1 MKANSMFIASDQL
14 PFKFIEQ
21 TNHIV
26 GGVPIKTNLQ
36 RAINHGY
43 EPSGSIDDRPCAA
56 HILFHVISALRHWF
70 PPNKKNKKSTA
81 KSLSVP
87 AMERTAR

>member
-43 EPSGSIDDRPCAA
+43 EPSGSIDNHPRAI
-56 HILFHVISALRHWF
+56 HILPHVISAIRHCIHL
-70 PPNKKNKKSTA
+70 KNKNPTA
-81 KSLSVP
+81 HSLSVP
-87 AMERTAR
+87 AMGRTGE

>member
-43 EPSGSIDDRPCAA
+43 EPSGSINNSPSAV
-56 HILFHVISALRHWF
+56 HILLHIISAFRHR
-70 PPNKKNKKSTA
+70 KHLKNKNPTA
-81 KSLSVP
+81 QSLSDL
-87 AMERTAR
+87 AIGRTAV